1 MLQRGTKPMG
11 KQLLKYIEKQLCRK
25 LNTMFAQQAADAER
39 EKYQAD
45 LDQQH
50 ADQAYAEI
58 EKLVEKLQ
66 KDHRRAINKSQ

>member
-1 MLQRGTKPMG
+1 MKHIVRL
-11 KQLLKYIEKQLCRK
+11 LLKFVKKNFIRLKIIC
-25 LNTMFAQQAADAER
+25 FQAADAER

-50 ADQAYAEI
+50 AEQTYSEI

-66 KDHRRAINKSQ
+66 KEYRRAINKSQ